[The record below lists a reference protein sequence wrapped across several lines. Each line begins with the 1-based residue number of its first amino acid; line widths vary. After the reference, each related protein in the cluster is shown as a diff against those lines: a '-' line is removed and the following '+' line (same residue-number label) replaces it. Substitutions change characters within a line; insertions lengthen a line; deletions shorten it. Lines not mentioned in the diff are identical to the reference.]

1 MNVKILNP
9 FLEAVIEVMKV
20 EVGVTVTKG
29 DLTLQKSA
37 LTTDDVTV
45 LINLVGQIY
54 GVVMYGMPISTG
66 IQVVSRIM
74 GQEFA
79 EFDSLA
85 QSGIAELGNVITGRA
100 TVKFSEAGFQSN
112 ISPPMV
118 IAGKGLQVSTL
129 DFPRIIVPL
138 KSDIGDMV
146 VHLALREMVS
156 GTSCKPEEF
165 VSLVVKPSDEVG

>member
-9 FLEAVIEVMKV
+9 FLEAVIEVMKA
-20 EVGVTVTKG
+20 EVGITVTKG
-29 DLTLQKSA
+29 DLSLQKSA

-66 IQVVSRIM
+66 VQIVSRIM
-74 GQEFA
+74 DQEFT
-79 EFDSLA
+79 ELDSLA

-138 KSDIGDMV
+138 KSEIGDMV
-146 VHLALREMVS
+146 VHLALREMALD
-156 GTSCKPEEF
+156 KPINPEEF
-165 VSLVVKPSDEVG
+165 VSLVVNPSGDVG